1 MKILLLAPH
10 PFFQQRGTPIA
21 EKMLL
26 EVLSRHGH
34 QVEVLTFPEG
44 EDPGIPG
51 VPIHR
56 VRPLPGVKDLR
67 PGFSWKKLLYDALML
82 WSCLSLF
89 WKTPRKERFDAVHA
103 VEESVFL
110 ARLLKLFFG
119 VPYIYDMDS
128 GLARQMTDKF
138 PFLLRLYPLLSVF
151 ERGAVRGSVGVLAV
165 CRSLEEQ
172 ALAWKPGGLVARVED
187 VSLIAPGESGVLRPG
202 PDLLFASPQ
211 GNRGPLVL
219 YVGNLEPY
227 QGIDLLL
234 GAFGH
239 TLRRVPD
246 ARLLVIGG
254 SPESI
259 EHYSLLAERMNLSPS
274 VRFAGPRPLSM
285 LGSYLRHATVLA
297 SPRTQGTNTPMKIYS
312 YLDSGRALLATR
324 LPTHTQVLD
333 DDIAYLV
340 EPEPAAMGEA
350 LARLLE
356 DRALRERL
364 AANAR
369 EFAQREFTPQAYE
382 EKILRF
388 YASVAREMGFE
399 ETHGETAGH
408 EGRPE
413 VDDRRARQG

>member
-26 EVLSRHGH
+26 EVLVRHGH
-34 QVEVLTFPEG
+34 HVEVLTFPEG
-44 EDPGIPG
+44 EDPEVPG
-51 VPIHR
+51 VTVHR
-56 VRPLPGVKDLR
+56 VRALPGVKDLR
-67 PGFSWKKLLYDALML
+67 PGFSWKKLVYDALMF
-82 WSCLSLF
+82 WRCLFLV
-89 WKTPRKERFDAVHA
+89 RKDRFDVVHA

-110 ARLLKLFFG
+110 ARFLKLFFG
-119 VPYIYDMDS
+119 VPYLYDMDS

-138 PFLLRLYPLLSVF
+138 PFLRRLYPVLSVF
-151 ERGAVRGSVGVLAV
+151 ERGAVRGSAGVLAV

-187 VSLIAPGESGVLRPG
+187 VSLIEPAEESDVLRPG

-239 TLRRVPD
+239 ALRRVPD

-254 SPESI
+254 NPESI
-259 EHYSLLAERMNLSPS
+259 EHYSHLAERMNLTPS
-274 VRFAGPRPLSM
+274 VRFAGPRPVAM
-285 LGSYLRHATVLA
+285 LGSYLRQATVLV

-312 YLDSGRALLATR
+312 YLDAGRALLATR

-364 AANAR
+364 AVHAR
-369 EFAQREFTPQAYE
+369 EFAQREFTPRAFE

-388 YASVAREMGFE
+388 YGSVAREMGFE

-408 EGRPE
+408 QDRPE